1 MLFLLSGLYIQYAL
15 YCPAKIPS
23 SRIRKV
29 DISLFLAELEFAA
42 IHETKKKKKKKK
54 QKKENRHI
62 SGHLDLKLIN

>member
-42 IHETKKKKKKKK
+42 IHETQKKNKKKKTEEGKSAY
-54 QKKENRHI
+54 I
-62 SGHLDLKLIN
+62 WPSWP

>member
-42 IHETKKKKKKKK
+42 IHETQKKKKKKK